1 MAAARHIPRT
11 ELTSK
16 ITFTNNVPSPQ
27 AVIVGSGAQVE
38 FALAPGSTETI
49 QLVFSPNP
57 LVQKPPVPPP
67 PFVNVTLVPGAPPDT
82 QDPPNCSVNYNV
94 KDANG
99 NQLGGPYAIQVGAS
113 NPLIIQLTYSGGS
126 GDCQPASVMVPLN
139 GKLQLQTTD
148 DNSYNVM
155 GLGNPPFNPPI
166 STVGAMSG
174 SIITA
179 AIGPAS
185 PTPYT
190 YTVIGPADQG
200 NGGGNVIIRSS

>member
-1 MAAARHIPRT
+1 
-11 ELTSK
+11 
-16 ITFTNNVPSPQ
+16 
-27 AVIVGSGAQVE
+27 
-38 FALAPGSTETI
+38 
-49 QLVFSPNP
+49 
-57 LVQKPPVPPP
+57 
-67 PFVNVTLVPGAPPDT
+67 
-82 QDPPNCSVNYNV
+82 
-94 KDANG
+94 
-99 NQLGGPYAIQVGAS
+99 
-113 NPLIIQLTYSGGS
+113 
-126 GDCQPASVMVPLN
+126 MVPLN